1 MGPMRSCIQPSTL
14 RSARVKIMTVS
25 MTTPMTAAIW
35 ATETA
40 SLKLSSVTIV
50 LLTQILTAALHAPK
64 ARPGTSIAKQSGD
77 NVPVEHSYLLSPCH
91 ATLVIVTDVV
101 RKAGTFVA
109 GSTVKSKSFV

>member
-40 SLKLSSVTIV
+40 SLKLSSVTIM

-64 ARPGTSIAKQSGD
+64 ACPGISIAKQSVGWGGENNRQGRRVRLCLL
-77 NVPVEHSYLLSPCH
+77 NVGNHFLL
-91 ATLVIVTDVV
+91 VTQY
-101 RKAGTFVA
+101 G
-109 GSTVKSKSFV
+109 